1 MAFGKL
7 RVSSKILILYK
18 KSNYYWW
25 D

>member
-1 MAFGKL
+1 
-7 RVSSKILILYK
+7 VSSKILILYK